1 MKHWIWYSS
10 QSAYMTLF
18 LVGGKEGGRRAW
30 LLSDGV
36 TVSVIDYFPFY
47 ILNGIPSG
55 HQWCLPAM
63 VFPQLLP
70 IEGAH
75 GTEGRF
81 LAFVPYLHRFS
92 FFWGESPRPTLLFLE
107 FAWSKCTWIK
117 GTCILL
123 ITYTL
128 IKRISTRWIR
138 QWIIMLRSKI
148 GACNNRCHCHCK
160 LYAKCSRFEYT
171 AAFRR

>member
-1 MKHWIWYSS
+1 MIQFTIRLYDAFSS
-10 QSAYMTLF
+10 
-18 LVGGKEGGRRAW
+18 GGKRRGEESVATLRGSNSFRYW
-30 LLSDGV
+30 LFSILH
-36 TVSVIDYFPFY
+36 
-47 ILNGIPSG
+47 LNGIPSG
-55 HQWCLPAM
+55 HQWCLPAT

-81 LAFVPYLHRFS
+81 LAFVPYLHRVS

-160 LYAKCSRFEYT
+160 LYAKCSRFE
-171 AAFRR
+171 